1 MRTKASLLCAVALLG
16 TTCLALPLGVTAA
29 EANAPHRVA
38 TVALSPDTTLHSQAA
53 DAQIRAALDSLV
65 GTQTPEE
72 LATLASLEGTTI
84 LYDWESGVDLAAV
97 QVIAASSNAPAAQHA
112 VWFGMLSGSTV
123 AE

>member
-1 MRTKASLLCAVALLG
+1 MRTIASLLCAVALLG
-16 TTCLALPLGVTAA
+16 TTCLALPLTVTAA
-29 EANAPHRVA
+29 EANAPHRIA
-38 TVALSPDTTLHSQAA
+38 TVALGPGTPLHSQAA
-53 DAQIRAALDSLV
+53 DAQIRTALDSLV

-72 LATLASLEGTTI
+72 IVTLAEVEGTTL

-112 VWFGMLSGSTV
+112 VWFGVPSGTAA